1 MKVSVITINYNN
13 RDGLRRTVESVVGQT
28 TTDYEYIVIDGD
40 STDGS
45 KDVIDEYAGKGIDKW
60 VCEPDKGI
68 YNAMNKG
75 IARAEGEY
83 CIFMNSSDTFYA
95 PDVLE
100 RVIPQLRRA
109 HYYVG
114 DTYREDFRGNLCRAP
129 EKVTAQGLIRHPLQ
143 HQSTFIKTCLL
154 KERPYL
160 ESYKIVSDWEQMV
173 YWLIM
178 KDLTYWRLNLIVS
191 RFNIEGFS
199 SQKEQAKLLRREM
212 KDVCRRYFSK
222 RLTRTLTGKD
232 LSSKD
237 FSGSKYESK
246 VQYAVLKEPSP
257 SRDLK
262 IVRNGL
268 KLLLIDTFRWIF
280 SRR

>member
-1 MKVSVITINYNN
+1 MKLSVITINYNN
-13 RDGLRRTVESVVGQT
+13 CEGLRRTVESVVSQT
-28 TTDYEYIVIDGD
+28 ATDYEYIVIDGN
-40 STDGS
+40 SSDGS
-45 KDVIDEYAGKGIDKW
+45 KDVISQYAGKGIDKW
-60 VCEPDKGI
+60 VSEPDTGI

-75 IARAEGEY
+75 IVRAEGEY
-83 CIFMNSSDTFYA
+83 CIFMNSSDTFFKS
-95 PDVLE
+95 DVLE

-114 DTYREDFRGNLCRAP
+114 DTYREDFRGNICRAP

-160 ESYKIVSDWEQMV
+160 EKYRIVSDWEQMV

-178 KDLTYWRLNLIVS
+178 KDATYWKLNMIVS
-191 RFNIEGFS
+191 RFDIEGFS

-212 KDVCRRYFSK
+212 KDVCRTYFSK
-222 RLTRTLTGKD
+222 RLTRSLTGQD
-232 LSSKD
+232 LA
-237 FSGSKYESK
+237 GCKYEAK
-246 VQYAVLKEPSP
+246 VQYAILKEPSP

-262 IVRNGL
+262 LLRNSL
-268 KLLLIDTFRWIF
+268 KLLIIDTFHTLFPER
-280 SRR
+280 